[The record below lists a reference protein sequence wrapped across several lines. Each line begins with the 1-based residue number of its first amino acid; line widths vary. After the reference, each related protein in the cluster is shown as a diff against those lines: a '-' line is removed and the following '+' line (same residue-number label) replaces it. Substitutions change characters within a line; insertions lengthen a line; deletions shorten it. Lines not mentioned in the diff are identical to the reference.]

1 MVVVRAVEGGDSRDS
16 SVLSASQRTW
26 EQLWALESPG

>member
-16 SVLSASQRTW
+16 PVPSGKPEDLGAAVGS
-26 EQLWALESPG
+26 